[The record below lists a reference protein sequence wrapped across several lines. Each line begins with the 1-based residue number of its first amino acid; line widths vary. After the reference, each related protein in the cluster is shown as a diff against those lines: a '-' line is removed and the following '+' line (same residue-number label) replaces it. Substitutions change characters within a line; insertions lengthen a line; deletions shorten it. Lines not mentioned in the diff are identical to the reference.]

1 MDRFNSRKDTAE
13 ERIRE
18 LKAEEMI
25 QNEAQ
30 RYKEMKK
37 KEKKLESWKIQ

>member
-1 MDRFNSRKDTAE
+1 MFIRIDRNSRNEKFITEIIISMDRFNSRKDTAE

-25 QNEAQ
+25 
-30 RYKEMKK
+30 
-37 KEKKLESWKIQ
+37 